1 MFIVLLAAFIV
12 FAVMILGNE
21 KSKKENAAAQAEKS
35 MQTINELSRSF
46 WPGHPLYKDIVS
58 WIDEQVQIYE
68 NKAKKEKLSADDKKY
83 LKFNVHNWG
92 IAEEH
97 SYDVR
102 QFSGVEYLRYDFAS
116 KGYDKLTDEKYKA
129 LAAALYAAVKRKYG
143 SSYPVALEDNCVC
156 LRVDSAHSK
165 LKKV

>member
-1 MFIVLLAAFIV
+1 M
-12 FAVMILGNE
+12 
-21 KSKKENAAAQAEKS
+21 
-35 MQTINELSRSF
+35 
-46 WPGHPLYKDIVS
+46 
-58 WIDEQVQIYE
+58 QIYE

-129 LAAALYAAVKRKYG
+129 LAAALYAAAKKKYG
-143 SSYPVALEDNCVC
+143 SRYPVSLEDNCVC